1 VNVREG
7 EAGCGQRQ
15 CLVGHTVIAMMDGL
29 PAPSV
34 GSFRSPVPG
43 RTSAYRRVTAGSALL
58 LAVAGVATQLGPVHA
73 APPAGLSVYAA
84 YADTHHPPSNGL
96 FPVPWMGS
104 PNVNFVGTSSN
115 WDAGA
120 IRLDNSTT
128 TPITG
133 VQVTVDIDGSHYD
146 RWGTNRTIPATYGSR
161 T

>member
-1 VNVREG
+1 MLDR
-7 EAGCGQRQ
+7 
-15 CLVGHTVIAMMDGL
+15 L

-34 GSFRSPVPG
+34 GTFRSPVPR
-43 RTSAYRRVTAGSALL
+43 RTSAFRRVTAGSALL
-58 LAVAGVATQLGPVHA
+58 LAVAGVALHLGPVHA

-84 YADTHHPPSNGL
+84 YADTHYPPSNGL

-133 VQVTVDIDGSHYD
+133 VQVAVDMDGSDYEL
-146 RWGTNRTIPATYGSR
+146 WGTNRRIPANDGTRSGWVMLSER
-161 T
+161 ASTTVECWE